1 MHNTPVSSR
10 KRKRR
15 KLKDSDLSD
24 LLSPD
29 SPLFHPKRK
38 SGDLLSVSGSLLENS
53 LVSPATPKG
62 TVWRGVLKMYRN
74 HPVENL
80 VHKTKTIKFK
90 TLWNNTALQ
99 SVSTSAGETKK
110 RGEMASPQFTFL
122 TSKASQM
129 EWHVQTIWFSNW
141 NFWFSHLNG
150 KLLRAA
156 LFKAGLR

>member
-1 MHNTPVSSR
+1 MIKKNWSKFIHSKDPSEPATMHNTPVSSR

-62 TVWRGVLKMYRN
+62 TVWPGVLKMYTN

-80 VHKTKTIKFK
+80 VLKNKTIKF
-90 TLWNNTALQ
+90 N
-99 SVSTSAGETKK
+99 SVE
-110 RGEMASPQFTFL
+110 E
-122 TSKASQM
+122 
-129 EWHVQTIWFSNW
+129 
-141 NFWFSHLNG
+141 
-150 KLLRAA
+150 
-156 LFKAGLR
+156 